1 MTRNDDLNL
10 EQREQII
17 INHKQKTLNSYKLF
31 LHQKLEPALRLAVL
45 KKKQIEDKLEDYRA
59 LLTRVEELIALND
72 NNNNDNNDTN
82 NTNNKM
88 IRFDIGSEILCD
100 AEIINS
106 DEIFIDIGLQFF
118 CAYTLT
124 EAQGVTKK
132 YIKLFE
138 MKVEEAAEKTTSI
151 LEHCEIV
158 YDAIKS
164 LTQ

>member
-1 MTRNDDLNL
+1 MNL
-10 EQREQII
+10 I
-17 INHKQKTLNSYKLF
+17 
-31 LHQKLEPALRLAVL
+31 
-45 KKKQIEDKLEDYRA
+45 
-59 LLTRVEELIALND
+59 
-72 NNNNDNNDTN
+72 
-82 NTNNKM
+82 
-88 IRFDIGSEILCD
+88 
-100 AEIINS
+100 S